1 MGKSTVVSISKIVPK
16 QVSQP
21 EEGKQSSSI
30 PPVKDGENKEEQE
43 KVQKNVQEKVQE
55 KLQEKVQE
63 KVAEKDNGAKKEDAG
78 GKEENVDMKTTSEIE
93 VEKSS
98 SSKKEI

>member
-1 MGKSTVVSISKIVPK
+1 M
-16 QVSQP
+16 
-21 EEGKQSSSI
+21 
-30 PPVKDGENKEEQE
+30 
-43 KVQKNVQEKVQE
+43 QKNVQEKVQE

-78 GKEENVDMKTTSEIE
+78 GKEENVDMKTTSENE

-98 SSKKEI
+98 LSKKERFSRTLSS